1 MMYRV
6 LAVLAVVSGFGSASA
21 EVPKEAQAV
30 MQEIARGMTAG
41 EIEGI
46 TGGIVSI
53 GGDVAMEAY
62 APGNSADKQHDIR
75 SATKSITALLVGE
88 LIEDGSLKSVK
99 VRLSDLLPDEFSHMA
114 KDDLRRKITV
124 EDALTMR
131 TGLACNDWVP
141 SSVGN
146 EDKMYETDD
155 WANFLLTKPVAYER
169 GKHFSYCT
177 GGVVLLGRV
186 IAKLSGKSVP
196 DFANERLFRPLGIK
210 GARWDQ
216 TPTGH
221 TDTGGHLRL
230 KLRDLHTLGLMVHAD
245 GKWGSAQLV
254 SPKWLKEATSEQTRI
269 YERRERF
276 GYLWWLDGGK
286 VKGKDVSL
294 IYAHGNGGNF
304 IFIVPELD
312 LVAAFTGKNYGKRTQ
327 FIPNQLV
334 AQKILPA
341 LITND

>member
-1 MMYRV
+1 MTTR
-6 LAVLAVVSGFGSASA
+6 LLTAFAILFGFSTAKA
-21 EVPKEAQAV
+21 QVTDEAKAV
-30 MQEIARGMTAG
+30 MQEIARGMNAG
-41 EIEGI
+41 DINGI

-53 GGDVAMEAY
+53 GGEVVMEAY
-62 APGNSADKQHDIR
+62 APGNSASKRHDIR
-75 SATKSITALLVGE
+75 SATKSITALLIGE
-88 LIEDGSLKSVK
+88 LIEDGSLRSPK
-99 VRLSDLLPDEFSHMA
+99 VRISRLLPDEFAHL
-114 KDDLRRKITV
+114 DENDPRRRITV

-155 WANFLLTKPVAYER
+155 WAAFLLTKPVAYER

-186 IAKLSGKSVP
+186 IAKLSGKPVP
-196 DFANERLFRPLGIK
+196 DYANERLFGPLGIE
-210 GARWDQ
+210 GARWDK

-230 KLRDLHTLGLMVHAD
+230 ALRDLHRLGLLVHA
-245 GKWGSAQLV
+245 GGAWGGAQLV
-254 SPKWLKEATSEQTRI
+254 DPSWLKEATSEQTRI

-276 GYLWWLDGGK
+276 GYLWWLDGGT

-294 IYAHGNGGNF
+294 LYAHGNGGNF

-334 AQKILPA
+334 AQKIVPA
-341 LITND
+341 LITAD